1 MAAEYP
7 YVLTPDAFRD
17 FVTKL
22 KTVGV
27 PDKVNKQFIASL
39 GFKSSNH
46 QKFPGVLKF
55 VGLVDS
61 AGKPT
66 QEYRAA
72 LRDPKSGPG
81 ALAGYI
87 REAYSGLFDV
97 YTDAHRKDDEALR
110 NFFAART
117 DLGDRAVKAMVD
129 TFQVLCSFADFAGV
143 EVGAAL
149 DGPKP
154 EVPAAASGPAT
165 STMAPVVINVN
176 LQLELP
182 STSDQSVY
190 DALFGAMAKHLLDRA
205 RT

>member
-81 ALAGYI
+81 ALAGYM
-87 REAYSGLFDV
+87 GNLFDNKKTRFEMNMDTLNV
-97 YTDAHRKDDEALR
+97 ARRKDSH
-110 NFFAART
+110 T
-117 DLGDRAVKAMVD
+117 
-129 TFQVLCSFADFAGV
+129 
-143 EVGAAL
+143 
-149 DGPKP
+149 KP
-154 EVPAAASGPAT
+154 VT
-165 STMAPVVINVN
+165 S
-176 LQLELP
+176 LELEEFQN
-182 STSDQSVY
+182 SYTW
-190 DALFGAMAKHLLDRA
+190 LLQRLNKVEA
-205 RT
+205 IT

>member
-117 DLGDRAVKAMVD
+117 DLGDRAVKPW
-129 TFQVLCSFADFAGV
+129 LIRSRCC
-143 EVGAAL
+143 
-149 DGPKP
+149 
-154 EVPAAASGPAT
+154 AASPTLRVLKLAPRSMGQNRRFLRLPAGPLLQRW
-165 STMAPVVINVN
+165 
-176 LQLELP
+176 LQLL
-182 STSDQSVY
+182 S
-190 DALFGAMAKHLLDRA
+190 M
-205 RT
+205 